1 MNLSRMVKKLC
12 APARF
17 YLGISIFFILLMII
31 QNVLNNNSGELC
43 IGAYKCDIP
52 DIMVFFVFKVMYVL
66 FWTWL
71 LNCLCKYGF
80 KSVSWFIVLLPFL
93 LFAIAIGL
101 LIYSQNEVGE
111 MNRRGYYIES
121 FAERIPST
129 QRDGGK
135 VNDKKKIN
143 TDNNTIANLKKTI
156 EKLRSNKNIFCKED

>member
-1 MNLSRMVKKLC
+1 M
-12 APARF
+12 
-17 YLGISIFFILLMII
+17 LLTLIV
-31 QNVLNNNSGELC
+31 Q
-43 IGAYKCDIP
+43 
-52 DIMVFFVFKVMYVL
+52 
-66 FWTWL
+66 
-71 LNCLCKYGF
+71 
-80 KSVSWFIVLLPFL
+80 VLLPFL